1 MNQELIW
8 KDILKTP
15 LLPTSTLKSGNSFSV
30 KKTVL
35 DFSREGTL
43 SCQHHCVCF
52 YLPKNFK
59 HYIHI

>member
-15 LLPTSTLKSGNSFSV
+15 LLPTSNLKSGNLFSV

-35 DFSREGTL
+35 DFSQEGTL
-43 SCQHHCVCF
+43 
-52 YLPKNFK
+52 
-59 HYIHI
+59 